1 MSVIKVQALSKN
13 FGAIKAVDQL
23 SFEVEAGQV
32 YGFLGQNGSG
42 KSTTIRML
50 LSLIHPSE
58 GHIEI
63 FGQSLTDNRSAIL
76 EKVGAVIERPDSYP
90 YLTAQE
96 HLSLFAKLRKQKI
109 TAAKIESTLSQVGLL
124 ARANDKVQTY
134 SLGMKQRLG
143 IGIALLHDPQLIIL
157 DEPTNGLDPQGI
169 ADIRQLIQS
178 LSKEEGKTVLV
189 SSHLL
194 SEIEQIA
201 SHILIIHQGKK
212 MAEGPTSSLLDPN
225 KTIVQIKTLDDA
237 DAKQKLMDSAYRAN
251 ILERS
256 EGLYLSIPK
265 LDIPGL
271 NTFFMVT
278 TLLGE
283 YVGVILVLV
292 FLFFTGK
299 HFIPVYLIA
308 LLITFLVSQGLKLFV
323 FEHENRPSYTYE
335 QLEKIEG
342 LEHHKHHSFP
352 SGHTSTA
359 FAIFTILAI
368 AYPKKGV
375 PFLGAMLAVLVGIS
389 RIYLGQ
395 HYLSDVVTGAIIGL
409 FTSVWVVYFYALYG
423 QNKNG

>member
-23 SFEVEAGQV
+23 SFEVAAGQV

-50 LSLIHPSE
+50 LSLIHPSQ

-63 FGQSLTDNRSAIL
+63 FGQSLTDHRSAIL
-76 EKVGAVIERPDSYP
+76 EQVGAVIERPDLYP

-96 HLSLFAKLRKQKI
+96 HLTLFAKLRKQKI
-109 TAAKIESTLSQVGLL
+109 TAAKIEATLSQVGLL

-143 IGIALLHDPQLIIL
+143 IGIALLHDPKLIIL

-169 ADIRQLIQS
+169 ADIRQLIKS

-225 KTIVQIKTLDDA
+225 KTIVQIKTLDDLG
-237 DAKQKLMDSAYRAN
+237 AKQKLMGSPYRAHL
-251 ILERS
+251 LERS
-256 EGLYLSIPK
+256 EGIYLRIPK
-265 LDIPGL
+265 LEIPGL
-271 NTFFMVT
+271 NA
-278 TLLGE
+278 
-283 YVGVILVLV
+283 YLVASN
-292 FLFFTGK
+292 
-299 HFIPVYLIA
+299 ID
-308 LLITFLVSQGLKLFV
+308 LVSLEAKNSLEDYFL
-323 FEHENRPSYTYE
+323 
-335 QLEKIEG
+335 QL
-342 LEHHKHHSFP
+342 
-352 SGHTSTA
+352 TST
-359 FAIFTILAI
+359 
-368 AYPKKGV
+368 Y
-375 PFLGAMLAVLVGIS
+375 
-389 RIYLGQ
+389 
-395 HYLSDVVTGAIIGL
+395 
-409 FTSVWVVYFYALYG
+409 
-423 QNKNG
+423 

>member
-13 FGAIKAVDQL
+13 FGALKAVDQL

-63 FGQSLTDNRSAIL
+63 FGQSLTEHRSAIL
-76 EKVGAVIERPDSYP
+76 EQIGAVIERPDLYP

-96 HLSLFAKLRKQKI
+96 HLTLFSKLRKQKI
-109 TAAKIESTLSQVGLL
+109 TAAKIEATLSQVGLL

-143 IGIALLHDPQLIIL
+143 IGIALLHDPKLIIL

-169 ADIRQLIQS
+169 ADIRQLIKS
-178 LSKEEGKTVLV
+178 LSKDEGKTVLV

-225 KTIVQIKTLDDA
+225 KTIVQIKTLDDQ
-237 DAKQKLMDSAYRAN
+237 DAKQKLMDSAYN
-251 ILERS
+251 THLLDRS
-256 EGLYLSIPK
+256 EGIYLSIPK
-265 LDIPGL
+265 LDIPAL
-271 NTFFMVT
+271 NAF
-278 TLLGE
+278 
-283 YVGVILVLV
+283 LVASN
-292 FLFFTGK
+292 
-299 HFIPVYLIA
+299 IA
-308 LLITFLVSQGLKLFV
+308 LVSLEAKNSLEDYFL
-323 FEHENRPSYTYE
+323 
-335 QLEKIEG
+335 QL
-342 LEHHKHHSFP
+342 
-352 SGHTSTA
+352 TST
-359 FAIFTILAI
+359 
-368 AYPKKGV
+368 Y
-375 PFLGAMLAVLVGIS
+375 
-389 RIYLGQ
+389 
-395 HYLSDVVTGAIIGL
+395 
-409 FTSVWVVYFYALYG
+409 
-423 QNKNG
+423 

>member
-1 MSVIKVQALSKN
+1 MSVIKVQGLSKN

-50 LSLIHPSE
+50 LSLIHPSQ

-76 EKVGAVIERPDSYP
+76 EQIGAVIERPDLYP

-96 HLSLFAKLRKQKI
+96 HLTLFAKLRKQKI
-109 TAAKIESTLSQVGLL
+109 TSAKIEATLAQVGLL
-124 ARANDKVQTY
+124 SRANDKVQTY

-169 ADIRQLIQS
+169 ADIRQLIKS
-178 LSKEEGKTVLV
+178 LSKDQGKTVLV

-201 SHILIIHQGKK
+201 THILIIHQGKK

-237 DAKQKLMDSAYRAN
+237 DAKQKLKASAYSTN
-251 ILERS
+251 LLERT
-256 EGLYLSIPK
+256 EGLYLTIPK
-265 LDIPGL
+265 LEIPAL
-271 NTFFMVT
+271 NA
-278 TLLGE
+278 
-283 YVGVILVLV
+283 
-292 FLFFTGK
+292 
-299 HFIPVYLIA
+299 FIVASNID
-308 LLITFLVSQGLKLFV
+308 LVSLEAKNSLEDYFL
-323 FEHENRPSYTYE
+323 
-335 QLEKIEG
+335 QL
-342 LEHHKHHSFP
+342 
-352 SGHTSTA
+352 TST
-359 FAIFTILAI
+359 F
-368 AYPKKGV
+368 
-375 PFLGAMLAVLVGIS
+375 
-389 RIYLGQ
+389 
-395 HYLSDVVTGAIIGL
+395 
-409 FTSVWVVYFYALYG
+409 
-423 QNKNG
+423 